1 MSNPWKEIPLSDYE
15 NHMKLDTV
23 RQLQAMNTMMKDQLC
38 RYPIS
43 TAMILGIAG
52 GNGLNHVDPDRLRAV
67 YGVDINPM
75 YLEQCTN
82 RYPELEGIFHPLETD
97 LIGEISHLPKTE
109 LVVANL
115 LIEYIGCKQFLRV
128 LEQTSPV
135 YVSCAIQVNTN
146 EEFVSHSPYLHAF
159 DRLCEVHYAINETGL
174 IKAME
179 EAGYPLVLKEETGLP
194 NGKKLI
200 RLDFQHHRRSL

>member
-1 MSNPWKEIPLSDYE
+1 MSNPWKEITLSDYE

-23 RQLQAMNTMMKDQLC
+23 RQLQAMNSMMKDQLY

-52 GNGLNHVDPDRLRAV
+52 GNGLNHVDPGRLKAV

-75 YLEQCTN
+75 YLEQCTK
-82 RYPELEGIFHPLETD
+82 RYPELEGVFHTLETD
-97 LIGEISHLPKTE
+97 LIGKISHLPTTE

-115 LIEYIGCKQFLRV
+115 LIEYIGCEQFLRV
-128 LEQTSPV
+128 LGQTSPV
-135 YVSCAIQVNTN
+135 YVTCAIQVNTN

-159 DRLCEVHYAINETGL
+159 DRLSEVHYSINETGL
-174 IKAME
+174 SEAME
-179 EAGYPLVLKEETGLP
+179 EAGYQLLLKEEISLP
-194 NGKKLI
+194 NGKKLV
-200 RLDFQHHRRSL
+200 RLDFQHKWRSL